1 LADLLQPMPVR
12 SWLDRLAAVRDLRWS
27 RPLVAGAGALLAVA
41 VLVVVGLAFLGS
53 ASPAPKLT
61 LPRADAGSAPTD
73 GSDAGHPPAAA
84 APAGG
89 PTAPSAATPA
99 GAQTT
104 PPAAP
109 PVTVVVY
116 VAGQVASP
124 GVYAVASGGRVA
136 DAVLAAGGTSPE
148 ADVEQLNLAARV
160 ADGERIYVPRK
171 GEAAPLVGA
180 APAPPGAGAAPAG
193 PVDLNTATAEQLEAL
208 PGVGPATSKAIL
220 AYRTSH
226 GRFRSVT
233 ELLEVPGIGPAKL
246 EALRPMVRV

>member
-1 LADLLQPMPVR
+1 MV
-12 SWLDRLAAVRDLRWS
+12 AAG
-27 RPLVAGAGALLAVA
+27 GAVLAVA
-41 VLVVVGLAFLGS
+41 LLVVVGMAFLGS
-53 ASPAPKLT
+53 ASPPPRLT
-61 LPRADAGSAPTD
+61 LPRADAGSAPVD
-73 GSDAGHPPAAA
+73 GS
-84 APAGG
+84 APGG
-89 PTAPSAATPA
+89 PTSSLPV
-99 GAQTT
+99 
-104 PPAAP
+104 AP
-109 PVTVVVY
+109 PVTVTVH

-124 GVYAVASGGRVA
+124 GVYAVPSGGRVA
-136 DAVLAAGGTSPE
+136 DAVVAAGGTSSE

-160 ADGERIYVPRK
+160 SDGERIYVPRR
-171 GEAAPLVGA
+171 GEAPPPVAGTVPTSSAASSKGGAPS
-180 APAPPGAGAAPAG
+180 G